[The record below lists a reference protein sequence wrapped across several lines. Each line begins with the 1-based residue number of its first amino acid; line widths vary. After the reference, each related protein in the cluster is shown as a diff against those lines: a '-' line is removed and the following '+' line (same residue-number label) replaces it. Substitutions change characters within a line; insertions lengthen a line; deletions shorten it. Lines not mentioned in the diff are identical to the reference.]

1 MELKSEEDKFA
12 NGRIGLKKG
21 ISFVTLGY
29 REAENLKVLLPKVR
43 KMLDSL
49 GEDYEMIVIDSE
61 KPFDNTREVCTE
73 NGVVYLNQASKGF
86 GGAYKTGIRKASYD
100 KFLIM
105 DSDGQ
110 HPVKYI
116 RSIYKMYIDGGYDV
130 VIGSRY
136 VEGGSNQES
145 FLSRVMSGI
154 LNRTYRLFLGIKAND
169 ISTNF
174 RMYDTRQL
182 KVLRLDAVNLDIM
195 QEILFKMMQNNK
207 RLKIGETPI
216 NLSSRMYGESKR
228 RLLKFIYDYG
238 KTLARLFVL
247 QIKDIRK

>member
-1 MELKSEEDKFA
+1 M
-12 NGRIGLKKG
+12 
-21 ISFVTLGY
+21 
-29 REAENLKVLLPKVR
+29 
-43 KMLDSL
+43 
-49 GEDYEMIVIDSE
+49 
-61 KPFDNTREVCTE
+61 
-73 NGVVYLNQASKGF
+73 
-86 GGAYKTGIRKASYD
+86 
-100 KFLIM
+100 
-105 DSDGQ
+105 
-110 HPVKYI
+110 
-116 RSIYKMYIDGGYDV
+116 
-130 VIGSRY
+130 
-136 VEGGSNQES
+136 
-145 FLSRVMSGI
+145 
-154 LNRTYRLFLGIKAND
+154 FLGIKAND